1 MEKAHNNAART
12 AKPMVNPTLMGFSS
26 GDLVSTLG
34 RSKKVSELLRGGK
47 RVVSKKPTLSQLD
60 GEEAYLNLKP
70 KD

>member
-1 MEKAHNNAART
+1 MEKAQNNTVRT
-12 AKPMVNPTLMGFSS
+12 AKPMVNPTLMGLSS
-26 GDLVSTLG
+26 GDLVSTLS

-60 GEEAYLNLKP
+60 GEEKYLNP